1 MSELPSDRAMIE
13 PGSDRNIP
21 DIKTLQLKNAKKT
34 AQVKLKEKKLGT
46 HSISSSQ
53 IDDQDVPKL

>member
-13 PGSDRNIP
+13 SGSNRNIP
-21 DIKTLQLKNAKKT
+21 DIETLQLKNAKKCNGQ
-34 AQVKLKEKKLGT
+34 AKRIKKLGT